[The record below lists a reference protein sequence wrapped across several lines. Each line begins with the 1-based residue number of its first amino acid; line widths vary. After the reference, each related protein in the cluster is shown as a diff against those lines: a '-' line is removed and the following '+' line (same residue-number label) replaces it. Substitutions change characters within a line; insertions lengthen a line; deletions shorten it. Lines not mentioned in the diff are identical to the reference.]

1 MSDVSAVADFEI
13 PGVLRVRARDASS
26 DDLAAVARDVGSA
39 RAATRE
45 PADVTVRF
53 VDELSPASLRMLDG
67 GTMGYDDE
75 RVYFLEGTGH
85 RAVAGVTLGER
96 WGEAL
101 IVCRRGAR
109 RVPFLSAAVDFA
121 ALARGW
127 APVHGSGW
135 VTPGGS
141 GVVVA
146 GWARSGK
153 TGALLEACEAGA
165 TPVGDDRVLLSRDG
179 SRMIG
184 LGRPIEVK
192 RWHLAQLA
200 LPALGGRP
208 LGRAVAKGT
217 SALAARLTSPRER
230 APGRRSARLGL
241 AYKVLGRFQ
250 TSSNIELDV
259 HLLRANARALAEA
272 RPDALIILESHHHPS
287 VVAERADSRTVPSR
301 LAAQMTAELMPTLR
315 GHLAFEY
322 ARPGR
327 GWKDVG
333 RAPEVAQ
340 ELLSEA
346 IREVPANLVRH
357 PYPCSLRELGDVIR
371 EAVASAPPRNAP

>member
-1 MSDVSAVADFEI
+1 
-13 PGVLRVRARDASS
+13 
-26 DDLAAVARDVGSA
+26 
-39 RAATRE
+39 
-45 PADVTVRF
+45 
-53 VDELSPASLRMLDG
+53 
-67 GTMGYDDE
+67 
-75 RVYFLEGTGH
+75 
-85 RAVAGVTLGER
+85 VTLGER

-127 APVHGSGW
+127 MPVHGSAW
-135 VTPGGS
+135 VTRGGA

-192 RWHLAQLA
+192 SWHLAQLA

-208 LGRAVAKGT
+208 LRRAVARVA
-217 SALAARLTSPRER
+217 SALAARLSSS
-230 APGRRSARLGL
+230 PGRESGRESAGFGL
-241 AYKVLGRFQ
+241 AYKVLDRLQ
-250 TSSNIELDV
+250 TSSITELEAQ
-259 HLLRANARALAEA
+259 LLRSSPSALAEA
-272 RPDALIILESHHHPS
+272 RPDVLIILETHRHPS

-301 LAAQMTAELMPTLR
+301 LAAQLTAEIMPALR
-315 GHLAFEY
+315 AHLAFEY

-327 GWKDVG
+327 GWRDVG
-333 RAPEVAQ
+333 RAAEVA
-340 ELLSEA
+340 EEALSGA
-346 IREVPANLVRH
+346 TRGVPTYLVRH
-357 PYPCSLRELGDVIR
+357 PYPCSLRELGSVIR
-371 EAVASAPPRNAP
+371 EAVASAPERSAP

>member
-1 MSDVSAVADFEI
+1 MSELSALADFEV
-13 PGVLRVRARDASS
+13 PGVLRVRAHDASS
-26 DDLAAVARDVGSA
+26 DDLAAVARDVGSV

-53 VDELSPASLRMLDG
+53 VDELSPASLRILDG
-67 GTMGYDDE
+67 GTMGYDAE
-75 RVYFLEGTGH
+75 RVYFLEGTGY

-96 WGEAL
+96 WGEAQ
-101 IVCRRGAR
+101 IVCRHGAR

-127 APVHGSGW
+127 APVHGSAW
-135 VTPGGS
+135 VTRGGS
-141 GVVVA
+141 GVLVA

-179 SRMIG
+179 LRMIG

-208 LGRAVAKGT
+208 LGRVVAKGT
-217 SALAARLTSPRER
+217 SALAARLSSPRGRE
-230 APGRRSARLGL
+230 PGRKSARVGL
-241 AYKVLGRFQ
+241 AYKALGRLH
-250 TSSNIELDV
+250 TSSHIELDAQ
-259 HLLRANARALAEA
+259 LLRSNPSALVEA
-272 RPDALIILESHHHPS
+272 RPDVLIILETHRNSS
-287 VVAERADSRTVPSR
+287 VLTERADSHAVPSR
-301 LAAQMTAELMPTLR
+301 LAAQMTSELMPALR
-315 GHLAFEY
+315 AHVAFEY

-333 RAPEVAQ
+333 RAPAVAR

-346 IREVPANLVRH
+346 TRGVPAFLVRH
-357 PYPCSLRELGDVIR
+357 PYPCSLQELGDVIR
-371 EAVASAPPRNAP
+371 EAAAAAPQRTAP

>member
-1 MSDVSAVADFEI
+1 MSDPSTVADFEV
-13 PGVLRVRARDASS
+13 PGVLRVRAHDASS
-26 DDLAAVARDVGSA
+26 DDLAAVARAVGSP
-39 RAATRE
+39 RAATNE

-53 VDELSPASLRMLDG
+53 VDELSPALLHILDG

-75 RVYFLEGTGH
+75 RVYFLEATGR

-127 APVHGSGW
+127 VPVHGSAW
-135 VTPGGS
+135 VTRGGL
-141 GVVVA
+141 GVVAA

-165 TPVGDDRVLLSRDG
+165 IPVGDDRVLLSRDG

-208 LGRAVAKGT
+208 LQRAVARFT
-217 SALAARLTSPRER
+217 SALAARLAGP
-230 APGRRSARLGL
+230 PGRASGRESAGVGL
-241 AYKVLGRFQ
+241 AYKVLDRLR
-250 TSSNIELDV
+250 TSSNIELDA
-259 HLLRANARALAEA
+259 HLLRASPSALAEA
-272 RPDALIILESHHHPS
+272 RPDALMILETHRHPS
-287 VVAERADSRTVPSR
+287 VVAEQADARTVPSR
-301 LAAQMTAELMPTLR
+301 LAAQTAAELGPALR
-315 GHLAFEY
+315 AHLAFEY
-322 ARPGR
+322 AHPGR
-327 GWKDVG
+327 GWRDVG
-333 RAPEVAQ
+333 RTAEVAR
-340 ELLSEA
+340 EALSGA
-346 IREVPANLVRH
+346 TRGVPAFLVRH
-357 PYPCSLRELGDVIR
+357 PYPCSLRELGSVIR
-371 EAVASAPPRNAP
+371 EAVASAPPRSAP